1 MVTGVSEK
9 NIDSFSVSDLSELPI
24 MTAQDLRENWN
35 QLSVIDNNSF
45 RVSTSG
51 GTIGAPK
58 FMIRTLNDWA
68 ISLDSHIR
76 VLETAGLCR
85 NHRLL
90 IALPFDLWCIGYLTV
105 DACKEMG
112 SLAIPVGVRMDD
124 EALADCLSRF
134 SANAI
139 LTTPSRWELFSEKR
153 PDLCAKHQGLLMLL
167 AGEQVTNKTRTMLS
181 NLWRGDVRA
190 VYGSEETDGLGSE
203 CDQGGGMHI
212 LNDRFIFEVKNS
224 SNGDTQI
231 NKGRGELF
239 VTSLYHQGTP
249 LIRYDL
255 GDFVEINTNGCSCG
269 NKFPKINV
277 FGKTGEV
284 LFFRDATKVYGYQ
297 IQEAINEV
305 FGEEHRYQAIAYFDD
320 TGHEIL
326 ELRLPLLL
334 KSRTNAEAI
343 EKVLLREHPD
353 LADSI
358 LIYLLSIQ
366 VKFVEFEM
374 LETLKGKEKRLID
387 QR

>member
-1 MVTGVSEK
+1 M
-9 NIDSFSVSDLSELPI
+9 
-24 MTAQDLRENWN
+24 
-35 QLSVIDNNSF
+35 
-45 RVSTSG
+45 
-51 GTIGAPK
+51 
-58 FMIRTLNDWA
+58 
-68 ISLDSHIR
+68 
-76 VLETAGLCR
+76 
-85 NHRLL
+85 
-90 IALPFDLWCIGYLTV
+90 
-105 DACKEMG
+105 
-112 SLAIPVGVRMDD
+112 
-124 EALADCLSRF
+124 
-134 SANAI
+134 
-139 LTTPSRWELFSEKR
+139 
-153 PDLCAKHQGLLMLL
+153 
-167 AGEQVTNKTRTMLS
+167 
-181 NLWRGDVRA
+181 
-190 VYGSEETDGLGSE
+190 
-203 CDQGGGMHI
+203 
-212 LNDRFIFEVKNS
+212 
-224 SNGDTQI
+224 
-231 NKGRGELF
+231 
-239 VTSLYHQGTP
+239 
-249 LIRYDL
+249 
-255 GDFVEINTNGCSCG
+255 
-269 NKFPKINV
+269 